1 MFVVLSESNA
11 FFVCL
16 HTMVLF
22 PPSQNAF
29 WFSLGWCM
37 IFFIPSIILSIKLS
51 KYYRKMKRA
60 DEFK

>member
-1 MFVVLSESNA
+1 
-11 FFVCL
+11 
-16 HTMVLF
+16 MVLF